1 MATPSA
7 TNRYFAWGM
16 QMQKAIRQA
25 LLNINSNIR
34 QNQQNLERLMARAD
48 DQFLNLILTI
58 LTNED
63 AEKAWKQYTPSVHV
77 YDESVSI
84 NVAMNRLESFK
95 DPLLTETI
103 SDLLACAEWESET
116 TDYPSSLGRE
126 FEFKT
131 KVIDEATGLSAEYR
145 VAINAYV
152 KSDSPTCRRVMI
164 GTETKVVEKYE
175 IQCD

>member
-1 MATPSA
+1 
-7 TNRYFAWGM
+7 
-16 QMQKAIRQA
+16 MQKAIKQA
-25 LLNINSNIR
+25 MVSINSNIR
-34 QNQQNLERLMARAD
+34 HNQQSLERLLARAD

-84 NVAMNRLESFK
+84 NVSMIRLESFK
-95 DPLLTETI
+95 DPRLTETI

-116 TDYPSSLGRE
+116 TDYAASLNRE

-131 KVIDEATGLSAEYR
+131 KVIDNATGLSTEYR
-145 VAINAYV
+145 VSINAYV
-152 KSDSPTCRRVMI
+152 KSDSPTCRKVVV
-164 GTETKVVEKYE
+164 GTETKVVETYE